1 LVTSDLKFGFL
12 FIFLF
17 VFSAPCLFAG
27 YLPDERLVILGGEK
41 RQGQLP
47 PQRQAEEPRPRQEQE
62 YEQKKASNQMAEQQQ
77 QQEQQKDQQ
86 EVKVPERKI
95 GQAQENSSSLRIP
108 DFGPDGLKGLS
119 PEQIKKLQAGEVV
132 MTSSPEVTPDGHSV
146 IAAAVMFKVAVEQA
160 WEILSATDRQIEYL
174 EEIKKLRVLEAGED
188 FNRTEFEV
196 KVMGQKVRYTVVHHF
211 LPELYYLWWELDK
224 KAPHDLRDLS
234 GFWRLYPVGEG
245 KTIGRYGSRVVPG
258 FPVPEFIRK
267 PLFKNGVRSSLEK
280 VKAYVEKNASS
291 E

>member
-1 LVTSDLKFGFL
+1 MRTRSGQRGKLKKSQSEFGFL

-17 VFSAPCLFAG
+17 AFSAPYPVAENFQ
-27 YLPDERLVILGGEK
+27 GETV
-41 RQGQLP
+41 L
-47 PQRQAEEPRPRQEQE
+47 EPRPETRQ
-62 YEQKKASNQMAEQQQ
+62 ACLQQQ
-77 QQEQQKDQQ
+77 HQEEEQQ
-86 EVKVPERKI
+86 EVKVPEQKI
-95 GQAQENSSSLRIP
+95 RLTHEDSPSLRMP
-108 DFGPDGLKGLS
+108 DFGPDGLKDLS

-146 IAAAVMFKVAVEQA
+146 IAAAVMFKVPVERA

-174 EEIKKLRVLEAGED
+174 EEIKKLRVVEAGED

-224 KAPHDLRDLS
+224 KAPHDLKDLS
-234 GFWRLYPVGEG
+234 GFWRLYPAGEG

-258 FPVPEFIRK
+258 FPVPEF
-267 PLFKNGVRSSLEK
+267 
-280 VKAYVEKNASS
+280 
-291 E
+291 

>member
-1 LVTSDLKFGFL
+1 
-12 FIFLF
+12 
-17 VFSAPCLFAG
+17 
-27 YLPDERLVILGGEK
+27 
-41 RQGQLP
+41 
-47 PQRQAEEPRPRQEQE
+47 
-62 YEQKKASNQMAEQQQ
+62 
-77 QQEQQKDQQ
+77 
-86 EVKVPERKI
+86 
-95 GQAQENSSSLRIP
+95 
-108 DFGPDGLKGLS
+108 LS

-146 IAAAVMFKVAVEQA
+146 IAAAVMFKVPVERA

-174 EEIKKLRVLEAGED
+174 EEIKKLRVVEEGED

-234 GFWRLYPVGEG
+234 GFWRLYAAGEEG
-245 KTIGRYGSRVVPG
+245 MTIGRYGSRVVPG

-280 VKAYVEKNASS
+280 VKAYVEKTARS
-291 E
+291 ESE

>member
-1 LVTSDLKFGFL
+1 MIKRQSEFNCLLMTGGNRQKAMVGGSVVVIFSI
-12 FIFLF
+12 IFLF
-17 VFSAPCLFAG
+17 VLSSSVSASDLFAE
-27 YLPDERLVILGGEK
+27 YLTSSRPLI
-41 RQGQLP
+41 QGQ
-47 PQRQAEEPRPRQEQE
+47 ET
-62 YEQKKASNQMAEQQQ
+62 
-77 QQEQQKDQQ
+77 
-86 EVKVPERKI
+86 
-95 GQAQENSSSLRIP
+95 SSLRIP

-146 IAAAVMFKVAVEQA
+146 IAAAVMFKVPVERA

-174 EEIKKLRVLEAGED
+174 EEIKKLRVVEVGED

-196 KVMGQKVRYTVVHHF
+196 KVMGQKVRYTVIHHF
-211 LPELYYLWWELDK
+211 RPDIYYLWWQLDK

-234 GFWRLYPVGEG
+234 GFWRLYPAGEEG
-245 KTIGRYGSRVVPG
+245 MTIGRYGSRVVPG

-280 VKAYVEKNASS
+280 VKAYVEKTASS
-291 E
+291 ESK